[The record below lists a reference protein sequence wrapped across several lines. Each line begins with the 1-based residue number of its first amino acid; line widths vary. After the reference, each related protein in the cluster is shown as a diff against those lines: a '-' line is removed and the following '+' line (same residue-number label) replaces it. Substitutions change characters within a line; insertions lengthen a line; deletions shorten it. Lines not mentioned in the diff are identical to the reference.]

1 MTTALQESCH
11 SSTSEFFEV
20 QLHSGTTTTVEEE
33 GVTGETSFRNSKSKK
48 GECVGE
54 SPEWPEVSKG
64 FGQIMKNK
72 RENTSQRWKHS
83 TIFQ

>member
-1 MTTALQESCH
+1 MPSLYTWVLREVCKMITALQESSH

-33 GVTGETSFRNSKSKK
+33 GVTGETSFSNSKSKK
-48 GECVGE
+48 GEWEGE

-64 FGQIMKNK
+64 FETNYEK
-72 RENTSQRWKHS
+72 
-83 TIFQ
+83 